1 MSANKTPDSPNA
13 QEERI
18 SEMLRAHL
26 DESTENYDAAT
37 LSRLNQ
43 ARQRALDALPSARS
57 RRWYW
62 PGLGLALATA
72 LVLMLGVQR
81 EPLSPTPAAIEGS
94 LVSMQ
99 LSEDEIALLASDDD
113 LDMFQ
118 DLEFYAWLEQQQD
131 WDGSSS

>member
-1 MSANKTPDSPNA
+1 MSANKAPDPDYA

-43 ARQRALDALPSARS
+43 ARQQALDALPSVRI

-62 PGLGLALATA
+62 PGLGLAAATA
-72 LVLMLGVQR
+72 LVLMLSVQR
-81 EPLSPTPAAIEGS
+81 EPLSPTPVAAEDS
-94 LVSMQ
+94 LVSTQ
-99 LSEDEIALLASDDD
+99 LSEDEIALLTSDDD